1 MNRNITQRI
10 GKNIAHARKAS
21 GRTQAEIAE
30 RIGID
35 TVSLSRIER
44 GVVTPSI
51 STLEKIADELNI
63 SILLFFDGAA
73 SNTASLADC
82 IISHL
87 EPLHKDDR
95 LFLLEQIK
103 LWAQKLSPD

>member
-1 MNRNITQRI
+1 MNKNIAQRI
-10 GKNIAHARKAS
+10 GKNIAHARKAA
-21 GRTQAEIAE
+21 GKTQAQIAE

-44 GVVTPSI
+44 GVVTPGI
-51 STLEKIADELNI
+51 PTLEKIADELNI
-63 SILLFFDGAA
+63 NMAIFFDGA
-73 SNTASLADC
+73 SLNSASLADS

-87 EPLHKDDR
+87 EPLHRDDR

-103 LWAQKLSPD
+103 IWAQKLSD